1 MITDISAKLLR
12 RYNTGLFHLALT
24 PDQSDRRADQRSC
37 FAQVGSGAWRIFVV
51 IAMNCLKVCSHAEC
65 RAAETEWHS
74 ICAVSGTAAEEPV
87 VSTKTGYLYE
97 KRLVEKHIKVSV
109 GAYGLASTHC
119 VCNRRSTPAAY
130 IRRTLAKTLY
140 LEQMH
145 L

>member
-1 MITDISAKLLR
+1 M
-12 RYNTGLFHLALT
+12 
-24 PDQSDRRADQRSC
+24 
-37 FAQVGSGAWRIFVV
+37 FAV
-51 IAMNCLKVCSHAEC
+51 IAIVGLKLCSHAEC
-65 RAAETEWHS
+65 HAAETEWHS

-97 KRLVEKHIKVSV
+97 KRLVEKHIKVSCC
-109 GAYGLASTHC
+109 AYGLDSVHC

-130 IRRTLAKTLY
+130 TRRTLAKTLY